1 MPAIG
6 KNNDVITVIVIF
18 AVEPEK
24 QQELVDT
31 IIEFL
36 ETTVK
41 QQPGFVSSSI
51 HKSIDG
57 VRVMNYAQWKTPEDY
72 QAFINNAKVQAKGDK
87 LANFQLHE
95 SHVYEV
101 AVSKPDDANLTISK
115 GGLIHLAEFR
125 VAPENQQHLVEL
137 EKEYVG
143 VGLQNPG
150 LLSANFHRSLD
161 GVHTVNYGQWSSFAE
176 FDELLKDPKYK
187 PLSEYWQGIAENQF
201 HLYEVVY
208 TEPTE

>member
-1 MPAIG
+1 MPAIA
-6 KNNDVITVIVIF
+6 KSNDVITAIIIF

-24 QQELVDT
+24 QQELIDI

-36 ETTVK
+36 QTTVK
-41 QQPGFVSSSI
+41 HQTGFVSSSI

-57 VRVMNYAQWKTPEDY
+57 LRVMNYAQWKTQEDY
-72 QAFINNAKVQAKGDK
+72 QAFIQNTEVQAKGNK
-87 LANFQLHE
+87 LSNFHLHE
-95 SHVYEV
+95 SHLYEV

-115 GGLIHLAEFR
+115 GSLIHLAEFR
-125 VAPENQQHLVEL
+125 VAPENQSRLVEL

-161 GVHTVNYGQWSSFAE
+161 GVHTVNYGQWSSFAD
-176 FDELLKDPKYK
+176 FDQLLKDPKYK

-208 TEPTE
+208 TEPT

>member
-1 MPAIG
+1 MPVIA

-18 AVEPEK
+18 AVEPAK

-57 VRVMNYAQWKTPEDY
+57 VRIMNYAQWKTQEDY
-72 QAFINNAKVQAKGDK
+72 QAFVNKVEVQAKGNK
-87 LANFQLHE
+87 LAKFQLHE

-101 AVSKPDDANLTISK
+101 AISKPDDANLTISK

-176 FDELLKDPKYK
+176 FEELLKDPKYK

>member
-1 MPAIG
+1 MPAIA
-6 KNNDVITVIVIF
+6 KNNDVTTVIVIF

-41 QQPGFVSSSI
+41 RQPGFVSSSI

-57 VRVMNYAQWKTPEDY
+57 VRVMNYAQWKTQEDY
-72 QAFINNAKVQAKGDK
+72 QTFIKNAEVQAQGKK
-87 LANFQLHE
+87 LSQFQIHE
-95 SHVYEV
+95 SHIYEV
-101 AVSKPDDANLTISK
+101 AISKPDDANLKITK

-125 VAPENQQHLVEL
+125 VAPENQMRLVEL

-161 GVHTVNYGQWSSFAE
+161 GVHTVNYGQWRSFTDFE
-176 FDELLKDPKYK
+176 ELLKDPKYK

-201 HLYEVVY
+201 HLYEVIY
-208 TEPTE
+208 TEPTQ

>member
-1 MPAIG
+1 MPAIA
-6 KNNDVITVIVIF
+6 KNNEVITAIIIF
-18 AVEPEK
+18 AVEPSQ

-36 ETTVK
+36 DIVK
-41 QQPGFVSSSI
+41 HQPGFVSSSI

-57 VRVMNYAQWKTPEDY
+57 VRVMNYAQWQTQADY
-72 QAFINNAKVQAKGDK
+72 QAFVKNAEVQAQGKK
-87 LANFQLHE
+87 LSNFQLHE
-95 SHVYEV
+95 SHLYEV
-101 AVSKPDDANLTISK
+101 VVSKPDDANLAIAK

-125 VAPENQQHLVEL
+125 VAPENQQRLVEL

-161 GVHTVNYGQWSSFAE
+161 GVHTVNYGQWRSFADFE
-176 FDELLKDPKYK
+176 ELLKDPKYK
-187 PLSEYWQGIAENQF
+187 PLNEYWQGIAENQF

-208 TEPTE
+208 TEPT